1 MTFRARLVLA
11 VVVAL
16 LILQPLVVLGE
27 RGVGALLD
35 GTLESVLTGAQVGT
49 LFANSIF
56 LALLTTLFACLL
68 ALPAIWALGLY
79 TVRGEGFFTA
89 LLAVPLIIPP
99 HIHTIAWTRVLGDK
113 GWLSVWLSERG
124 LDMNVRL
131 PLSSGE
137 GLLAHIYPGPAWVMA
152 AAFFPLVALPVIMT
166 LRRMD
171 RDGWDAL
178 RLFMPGRRALVRRA
192 LAEAAPAFGAGLVAV
207 FALALMTYPVV
218 SLLDTPVLV
227 QKVHFV
233 FSQVDQSAGALL
245 ALPLV
250 ALGVLAVL
258 VLARLES
265 GLTAGMSGVTRPRE
279 RAGCASMAV
288 LLAALIL
295 GAGLPLGSLVRE
307 AGPIAFG
314 DGVDNYQSVFA
325 RTHEAF
331 RDTGLLLCVA
341 MPALLLLA
349 LFGGR
354 FMARGRMG
362 MMDALAALP
371 FALPPVAVGVALL
384 LDVSSMDS
392 GDAASA
398 SVLAGVLAGLA
409 AGGRLQERL
418 LIAGAAALTGFMVQ
432 ALLGASGIARS
443 LFVEGPCLPV
453 IGWLALY
460 LPLAARLLRFAFLRV
475 DQDAVDAAR
484 LTGAGCLVRFRLAE
498 WPHVRGTLAAVALLC
513 LILCMTELSATL
525 LLLRPGWQFLQVR
538 IFNMVH
544 YQSAGEVAALCVL
557 VLFATL
563 LPLIVVRL
571 AFREK
576 RS

>member
-68 ALPAIWALGLY
+68 ALPAIWVLGLFS
-79 TVRGEGFFTA
+79 VRGEGFFTA

-113 GWLSVWLSERG
+113 GWLSVWLSEQG
-124 LDMNVRL
+124 LDVNVRL
-131 PLSSGE
+131 PLASGE

-178 RLFMPGRRALVRRA
+178 RLFMPGRRALVARA
-192 LAEAAPAFGAGLVAV
+192 LAEAAPAFAAGLVAV
-207 FALALMTYPVV
+207 FALSLMTYPVV

-250 ALGVLAVL
+250 VIGVLAVL
-258 VLARLES
+258 ILARLEGSLMAGLS
-265 GLTAGMSGVTRPRE
+265 GTLRPRE
-279 RAGCASMAV
+279 RAGGLPMAV
-288 LLAALIL
+288 LLVALVL
-295 GAGLPLGSLVRE
+295 GAGLPLGSLLRE
-307 AGPIAFG
+307 AGPLALG
-314 DGVDNYQSVFA
+314 AGVDNYQSVFA
-325 RTHEAF
+325 RTQEAF
-331 RDTGLLLCVA
+331 RDTGLLLLVA
-341 MPALLLLA
+341 MPVMLILA
-349 LFGGR
+349 LAGGR
-354 FMARGRMG
+354 LMARGKVG
-362 MMDALAALP
+362 VIDALAALP

-384 LDVSSMDS
+384 LNVSAMDA
-392 GDAASA
+392 GEAAWA
-398 SVLAGVLAGLA
+398 SVLAGILAGLC
-409 AGGRLQERL
+409 AGGSVRERL
-418 LIAGAAALTGFMVQ
+418 LIAGSAALAGFLLQEV
-432 ALLGASGIARS
+432 LGASGLARG
-443 LFVEGPCLPV
+443 LFVEGPVLPV
-453 IGWLALY
+453 LGWLALY

-484 LTGAGCLVRFRLAE
+484 LMGASSFARFRLAE
-498 WPHVRGTLAAVALLC
+498 WPHVRGTLAAVALLT

-557 VLFATL
+557 VLLATL
-563 LPLIVVRL
+563 LPLLVVRL